1 VNTTPELPKPSPDA
15 PPTGPVLIGRYR
27 VLGLLGEGGMGTV
40 HKALD
45 PHLDRVVALKVPRFD
60 GPADQVAGRLQRFQR
75 EARAAARV
83 FHPHVCPI
91 FDVSEF
97 EGRPFVVMPFIEGE
111 SLAARLDRRGR
122 CDDPVEAL
130 RLIDQVL
137 DALGAVHDH
146 GVIHRD
152 LKPGNVL
159 LDAAGRAILTDFGLA
174 RPTDDAERLTSDG
187 AVVGTPAYMAPE
199 QAAGQPD
206 RIGPW
211 TDLYSVGV
219 LLYRMLTGRLPFEG
233 PGLAVLAQIVNDRP
247 PPPSSLRPDLDRA
260 LEAVLLRALARD
272 PKERYQSAREFR
284 EALAA
289 CGPTASTATGVRA
302 AFPADLSTTVRLDGG
317 ANTGTSPAS
326 PRRMIA
332 KYVVFLVGLFFIGWG
347 MLSLGIASSMAG
359 SRGPPSSW
367 YPLPL
372 ASGILC
378 LLTGFPLLWALF
390 RETTEGNRHVTRTTF
405 ARIKPGM
412 TFGEVQELFGDVGET
427 VGGTDEA
434 KGRMSVR
441 WSKCRRNV
449 LSRRW
454 FGERRC
460 AIRVEFAGG
469 RVIEKFAQSLF
480 D

>member
-1 VNTTPELPKPSPDA
+1 
-15 PPTGPVLIGRYR
+15 
-27 VLGLLGEGGMGTV
+27 
-40 HKALD
+40 D

-111 SLAARLDRRGR
+111 SLAARLHRRAR
-122 CDDPVEAL
+122 CDDPVEAI

-206 RIGPW
+206 RVGPW

-247 PPPSSLRPDLDRA
+247 PPPS
-260 LEAVLLRALARD
+260 
-272 PKERYQSAREFR
+272 
-284 EALAA
+284 
-289 CGPTASTATGVRA
+289 
-302 AFPADLSTTVRLDGG
+302 
-317 ANTGTSPAS
+317 
-326 PRRMIA
+326 
-332 KYVVFLVGLFFIGWG
+332 
-347 MLSLGIASSMAG
+347 
-359 SRGPPSSW
+359 
-367 YPLPL
+367 
-372 ASGILC
+372 
-378 LLTGFPLLWALF
+378 
-390 RETTEGNRHVTRTTF
+390 
-405 ARIKPGM
+405 
-412 TFGEVQELFGDVGET
+412 
-427 VGGTDEA
+427 
-434 KGRMSVR
+434 
-441 WSKCRRNV
+441 
-449 LSRRW
+449 
-454 FGERRC
+454 
-460 AIRVEFAGG
+460 
-469 RVIEKFAQSLF
+469 
-480 D
+480 

>member
-1 VNTTPELPKPSPDA
+1 VNTTPELPKPPPDA

-122 CDDPVEAL
+122 CDDPVEAI

-174 RPTDDAERLTSDG
+174 RPTDDAERLTTDG

-219 LLYRMLTGRLPFEG
+219 LLYRVLTGRLPFEG

-260 LEAVLLRALARD
+260 LEAVVLRALARE

-289 CGPTASTATGVRA
+289 CGPATVPSGLRPVV
-302 AFPADLSTTVRLDGG
+302 PTDLSTTVLLDGG
-317 ANTGTSPAS
+317 TNAGRPPPSS
-326 PRRMIA
+326 LGRMIA
-332 KYVVFLVGLFFIGWG
+332 KYVVFLVGLFFVGWG
-347 MLSLGIASSMAG
+347 VLCLAIAG
-359 SRGPPSSW
+359 SMGASPRSQGNW
-367 YPLPL
+367 VLVPL

-378 LLTGFPLLWALF
+378 LLIGFPLLWALT
-390 RETTEGNRHVTRTTF
+390 RETTEGNRNVTRATF
-405 ARIKPGM
+405 ARIRPGM
-412 TFGEVQELFGDVGET
+412 TFGEVQELFGDVGEIAK
-427 VGGTDEA
+427 GTEEA

-441 WSKCRRNV
+441 WNKCRRNV

-460 AIRVEFAGG
+460 AVRVEFAGG
-469 RVIEKFAQSLF
+469 RVIEKFAQNLF